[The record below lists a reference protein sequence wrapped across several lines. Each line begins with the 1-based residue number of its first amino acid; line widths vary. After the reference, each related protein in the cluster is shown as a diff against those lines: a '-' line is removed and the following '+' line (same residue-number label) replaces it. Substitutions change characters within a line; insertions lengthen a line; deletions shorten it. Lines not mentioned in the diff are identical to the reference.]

1 MNLLFVTQT
10 LDADHPVLGS
20 VVGSVTALAERF
32 DRVTVIANEVGCVSS
47 DFPAEVISLGREHG
61 ASRGTRGVRYQRA
74 LAETTRSGRADALL
88 AHMCP
93 VYVNLAAP
101 LLRVRQVPSLLWF
114 AHPSVTASLRIADR
128 LSSLV
133 VTSLPGAY
141 PLPGPKVRVIG
152 QAVDLERFPFAP
164 RPRSERL
171 RLIAAGRT
179 SPSKGFPTIVRA
191 VAAARHAGV
200 DAHLRI
206 VGPSTTREEIDHRA
220 RLQHLMR
227 EELGD
232 AGSLEQGMTHA
243 DMAAAI
249 ADADALVNDMVAGSG
264 DKVVFEAAA
273 VGRPVLVSNPAF
285 SELLEDL
292 PIPGRFPAGDHRTLA
307 DRIVAIAAADDEAR
321 ESTAKELRAR
331 VERDHSVGHWAGAIA
346 RAVEI
351 AR

>member
-1 MNLLFVTQT
+1 MNLLFVTQN

-20 VVGSVTALAERF
+20 VIGSVTALAERF
-32 DRVTVIANEVGCVSS
+32 DRVTVIANEVGRLPG
-47 DFPAEVISLGREHG
+47 DLPATVISLGREEG
-61 ASRGTRGVRYQRA
+61 ASRSGRGAMYQRM
-74 LAETTRSGRADALL
+74 LAQTTRSGRADALL

-101 LLRVRQVPSLLWF
+101 FLRLRRVPSLLWF
-114 AHPSVTASLRIADR
+114 AHPSVTPSLRMADR
-128 LSSLV
+128 LANV
-133 VTSLPGAY
+133 VLTSLPGAY

-164 RPRSERL
+164 RPRSDQL

-191 VAAARHAGV
+191 VAAARQAGV

-206 VGPSTTREEIDHRA
+206 VGPSTTPEEIDHRA
-220 RLQHLMR
+220 HLQQLVR
-227 EELGD
+227 EELGE
-232 AGSLEQGMTHA
+232 AGSLERGMAHA

-249 ADADALVNDMVAGSG
+249 AKADVLVNDMVAGSG

-285 SELLEDL
+285 SDLLEDL
-292 PIPGRFPAGDHRTLA
+292 PIRARFPAGDHRTLS

-321 ESTAKELRAR
+321 ETTAKELRLR
-331 VERDHSVGHWAGAIA
+331 VERDHSVGHWAEAVA
-346 RAVEI
+346 RALET